1 MKDIGAGNVG
11 IRDGDV
17 DDTDED
23 TGGVSCTDADTSEA
37 RTRNVD
43 QRENVNHTGALYDIP
58 IDERSEYEFELVG
71 EGNHN
76 VS

>member
-1 MKDIGAGNVG
+1 MKDIDAGNVR

-37 RTRNVD
+37 RTRNL
-43 QRENVNHTGALYDIP
+43 VNST
-58 IDERSEYEFELVG
+58 
-71 EGNHN
+71 
-76 VS
+76 